1 MTHRHEQRQQRLR
14 PETPTR
20 ALLRRVQ
27 RRSSAGV
34 PPPLPVPT
42 KRCTMSK
49 FDQVAEGSRQAI
61 AEASSTPEM
70 DTILQEQEDMEAL
83 MGQIDQM
90 HLDIDGKDARIV
102 ELEAQLREA
111 TSNRSSSNTV
121 TTSQGGGLTR
131 AAALKLER
139 EFASQERILQGL
151 QRDNEAKTIEVE
163 NLRREKKTMADYLA
177 RQYGVDDWEKVVFGP
192 TSSYISRSKTLE
204 AYTGD
209 AEDTT
214 PNKHSTGST
223 SPIRPN
229 KGPLARLA
237 KTSEGVAE
245 ASFFSADE
253 SIVDPPPQTSSSP
266 THIAPP
272 AGAVDTAA
280 ILALIESQRMLI
292 KGFERTNAL
301 KMVECNEKLRLARER
316 EELWSRKI
324 ALHQQQT

>member
-1 MTHRHEQRQQRLR
+1 MTHRHEHHLR

-34 PPPLPVPT
+34 PPPPLPP
-42 KRCTMSK
+42 KRYTISK
-49 FDQVAEGSRQAI
+49 LDQVAEGSRQST

-70 DTILQEQEDMEAL
+70 DTTLQEQEDMETL

-90 HLDIDGKDARIV
+90 HLDINGQDARIM
-102 ELEAQLREA
+102 ELEAQLRET
-111 TSNRSSSNTV
+111 TSSRGSNTMA
-121 TTSQGGGLTR
+121 TSQGGGLTR

-151 QRDNEAKTIEVE
+151 QKDNETKTIEVE
-163 NLRREKKTMADYLA
+163 KLRREKKTMADYLA
-177 RQYGVDDWEKVVFGP
+177 RQYGVEDWEKVVFGP
-192 TSSYISRSKTLE
+192 NSSYISRSGTL
-204 AYTGD
+204 D
-209 AEDTT
+209 AESGGAEETT
-214 PNKHSTGST
+214 PNKHSMGVM
-223 SPIRPN
+223 SPIRAA

-253 SIVDPPPQTSSSP
+253 SIVDPPLPTSSSP
-266 THIAPP
+266 PP
-272 AGAVDTAA
+272 IMPSAAGVDLAA
-280 ILALIESQRMLI
+280 ILTLIESQKMLI

-301 KMVECNEKLRLARER
+301 KMVECNEQLRMANEK
-316 EELWSRKI
+316 EELWSRKLT
-324 ALHQQQT
+324 LHQQQT